1 MRQLHPGMT
10 PRKMIFRYRLRTV
23 HYYSLGGE
31 GGFLNQL
38 KHFRNVALPK
48 VSLSETYPLRI
59 CNKPQL
65 PPPPKKGEHTQG
77 TAICYKVYI
86 PVKAA
91 VKLVLE

>member
-1 MRQLHPGMT
+1 MT
-10 PRKMIFRYRLRTV
+10 PRKMIFRYRLGTV
-23 HYYSLGGE
+23 HYYCLGGAW
-31 GGFLNQL
+31 GFLNQL

-48 VSLSETYPLRI
+48 VSLSKTYPSRI
-59 CNKPQL
+59 CNKPQI
-65 PPPPKKGEHTQG
+65 PPPKKGEHTQG

>member
-10 PRKMIFRYRLRTV
+10 PRKMIFRYRLGTV
-23 HYYSLGGE
+23 HYYSLGGAW
-31 GGFLNQL
+31 GFLNQL

-48 VSLSETYPLRI
+48 VSLSETYPPRI
-59 CNKPQL
+59 CNKPQI
-65 PPPPKKGEHTQG
+65 PPPPQKEEHTQG